1 MQAPPEYDHKCWS
14 YLAKLLLHVYS
25 FSFRSYIRLRVRL
38 CAAFLEGRCH
48 KGLPAAEI
56 PVAAWFQCLPTFM
69 SISSGLRLVGQEVCV
84 KLLTPKVS
92 FCSLGRPMQ
101 FNTLIRIFPC
111 NRWDEIDAEAASQHQ
126 EKLARAGKH
135 PSQGVIFFGLPS

>member
-1 MQAPPEYDHKCWS
+1 MITSAGLILRSYSYTCILSASAATFVSGCAYAPPFWRVDVTKDC
-14 YLAKLLLHVYS
+14 LLQKFLW
-25 FSFRSYIRLRVRL
+25 LR
-38 CAAFLEGRCH
+38 GSNSS
-48 KGLPAAEI
+48 
-56 PVAAWFQCLPTFM
+56 TFM
-69 SISSGLRLVGQEVCV
+69 SISSSLRLVGQEVCV

-101 FNTLIRIFPC
+101 FNTLICMFPC